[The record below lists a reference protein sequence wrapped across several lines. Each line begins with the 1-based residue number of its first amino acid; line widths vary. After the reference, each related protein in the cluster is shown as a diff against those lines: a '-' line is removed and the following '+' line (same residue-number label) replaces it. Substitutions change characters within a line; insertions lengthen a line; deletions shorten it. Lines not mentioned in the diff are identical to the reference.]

1 MRRDNEEGQGGM
13 FYVDLRQGGKTDV
26 SSGTPQL
33 QGDELFR
40 LRVRQIRYL
49 ELMKVEPIFRVKKK
63 ADSIPRARKVT
74 SRIYV
79 SSGFCQE
86 PWPGNFGCLNRT
98 ASSIFDAMRFGKT
111 SVECFIRD
119 TWTTN
124 DTVSERR
131 SSAQRAHN
139 VSVRN

>member
-1 MRRDNEEGQGGM
+1 MV
-13 FYVDLRQGGKTDV
+13 YVDLRQGGGVDV
-26 SSGTPQL
+26 SSDTLQL

-63 ADSIPRARKVT
+63 TDSITRTRKET
-74 SRIYV
+74 RRIYV
-79 SSGFCQE
+79 SSRFCQE
-86 PWPGNFGCLNRT
+86 PWPGNFGFLNRT
-98 ASSIFDAMRFGKT
+98 ALSIFDAMRAGKT

-124 DTVSERR
+124 DT
-131 SSAQRAHN
+131 
-139 VSVRN
+139 